1 MTLRATRS
9 RARRRRWAG
18 HLATFTQN
26 RLAVVGLVVIVLF
39 SGSLVLRQVLWA
51 TVWEGQARIYD
62 PATGY
67 DAPIL
72 QLLVVEEVTDPDT
85 QIRRSDARL
94 DGFINAQVGDVIE
107 KPIQPAPPS
116 SKHWFGTDPFGRDVF
131 SMVLAGATPAFV
143 VGITAAITT
152 AILGTM
158 IAALSA
164 VFRGWVD
171 AVLSKL
177 SDVALLLPAPLAMII
192 VGAGAFEGDISPFWF
207 GFLYGVIA
215 GLGTAAIVLRSH
227 ALSIMGR
234 PFIDAARVAGAGR
247 GRLAFRHLL
256 PHLIPLAGVSMFT
269 SVVGAVVAHGFAAWL
284 AFADDVV
291 NWGAMMFMGLSLLGR
306 FSGGTTAWNVLL
318 AGALAISLFSASF
331 YLVSLGVRD
340 IALPRSHGRPS
351 RLHGRGHSR
360 RQRTRG

>member
-1 MTLRATRS
+1 MTLRAARS
-9 RARRRRWAG
+9 KARRRRWTG
-18 HLATFTQN
+18 HLHTFMAN
-26 RLAVVGLVVIVLF
+26 RLAVVGLIVIVLF
-39 SGSLVLRQVLWA
+39 SGSLVLRQALWT

-72 QLLVVEEVTDPDT
+72 SLLVVEEVTDSAT

-94 DGFINAQVGDVIE
+94 DGFINAEVGHTIN
-107 KPIQPAPPS
+107 KPVQPAPPS

-143 VGITAAITT
+143 VGITAAVTT
-152 AILGTM
+152 AIVGSL

-171 AVLSKL
+171 AVLSKI
-177 SDVALLLPAPLAMII
+177 SDAALLLPAPLAMII
-192 VGAGAFEGDISPFWF
+192 VGAGAFEGDITPFWF

-215 GLGTAAIVLRSH
+215 GLGTTAIVLRSH
-227 ALSIMGR
+227 ALSIMSR

-247 GRLAFRHLL
+247 GRLALRHLL
-256 PHLIPLAGVSMFT
+256 PHLVPLAGVSMFT
-269 SVVGAVVAHGFAAWL
+269 AVVGAVVAHGFAAWL

-291 NWGAMMFMGLSLLGR
+291 NWGAMMFMGLSLLGN

-331 YLVSLGVRD
+331 YLVSLGIRD
-340 IALPRSHGRPS
+340 IALPGS
-351 RLHGRGHSR
+351 SR
-360 RQRTRG
+360 RAHRRHRRLELHRRSTP